1 MYLYFGMIDTGKG
14 GTLVLE
20 LNEKQKIQSETLKI
34 TIIKRDGRKTAF
46 DLSKIRQ
53 AIIKAAKSVQKNL
66 SPIDYQNIENV
77 VDDVEAEIK
86 ARFQKDVK
94 IYEIQNIVEHT
105 LLAHHQYEIAQ
116 AYISYRTQK
125 DFARNQAVA

>member
-1 MYLYFGMIDTGKG
+1 MIDTDKG

-46 DLSKIRQ
+46 DLNKIRQ
-53 AIIKAAKSVQKNL
+53 AIIKAAKSVQKSL

-77 VDDVEAEIK
+77 VDDVEAEFK
-86 ARFQKDVK
+86 ARFQNDVK
-94 IYEIQNIVEHT
+94 IYEIQNIV
-105 LLAHHQYEIAQ
+105 
-116 AYISYRTQK
+116 
-125 DFARNQAVA
+125 